1 MSDLPMNPLVLIGIG
16 SSFAFS
22 GLFYHLYK
30 EKKRELKALKAS
42 DMSAVNLTYSLTF
55 IIQVNLLH
63 F

>member
-1 MSDLPMNPLVLIGIG
+1 MNPLVLIG

-42 DMSAVNLTYSLTF
+42 DMSAVNLKYSLTF
-55 IIQVNLLH
+55 ILQVNLLH